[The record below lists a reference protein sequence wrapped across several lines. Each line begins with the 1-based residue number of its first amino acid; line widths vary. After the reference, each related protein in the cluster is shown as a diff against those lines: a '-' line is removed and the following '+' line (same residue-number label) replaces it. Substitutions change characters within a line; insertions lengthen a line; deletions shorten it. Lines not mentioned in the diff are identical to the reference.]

1 MTRNTLSKYIVS
13 CFLVFVCFSSHFALA
28 ASSMDSVDD
37 VQGLEA
43 MKIQEKNR
51 AEQLVL
57 QIDTA
62 EDPEQIV
69 RELEIIQNNIQEYNL
84 RLERLRKIEVAAP
97 APAVAEIITEAPD
110 TNNGSLF
117 WKVMIIIIIGGVIF
131 LSNEDSSSSSSSAS
145 DNRSENVVQTEL
157 PRRTFAQSTSTR
169 TESSSQPLSQL
180 NQIDIQDLV
189 NKGAKRLKS
198 KKWQQSQA
206 SQNGEIPPELL

>member
-51 AEQLVL
+51 AEQLVS

-131 LSNEDSSSSSSSAS
+131 LSNEDSSSSSSSTVVS
-145 DNRSENVVQTEL
+145 RYENVVQTEL
-157 PRRTFAQSTSTR
+157 PRRTFAQCTPVR
-169 TESSSQPLSQL
+169 TESSSQPSPSPNRGNLR
-180 NQIDIQDLV
+180 NLV
-189 NKGAKRLKS
+189 NEGVERLVDPNFLRSQDAQDGKS
-198 KKWQQSQA
+198 P
-206 SQNGEIPPELL
+206 GRR